1 MHKISYDELS
11 PEVQATTT
19 REEWEKKCA
28 EWGTLNLPDDQ
39 CQCGQ
44 INCDCWMKVLEDP
57 AQFRQGSL
65 AK

>member
-19 REEWEKKCA
+19 REEWEIKCA
-28 EWGTLNLPDDQ
+28 EWGTLNLPEQ

-44 INCDCWMKVLEDP
+44 TDCDCWMKVLEDP
-57 AQFRQGSL
+57 AQFRQSSL
-65 AK
+65 VR